1 MRNDL
6 LKMELLKVAR
16 EIKKHGLQY
25 TVVRSVVDNYG
36 EDTGK
41 TEQVSI
47 TQALYHEST
56 GNTRNASISDGTTT
70 HGKTQ
75 PKVLVSLEDAEPIQ
89 NGDYFLINSNK
100 YKVIEKN
107 NTQEYNILCDI
118 TLELVLNGNN

>member
-6 LKMELLKVAR
+6 LKMELLKVMR
-16 EIKKHGLQY
+16 EITVHGTEY
-25 TVVRSVVDNYG
+25 EVVRMIKDNYG

-41 TEQVSI
+41 TESLG
-47 TQALYHEST
+47 TFKSLFHESV
-56 GNTRNASISDGTTT
+56 GNMRNASISDGTTV

-75 PKVLVSLEDAEPIQ
+75 SKALLSCEDAEPIQ
-89 NGDYFLINSNK
+89 NGDFFLINNNK